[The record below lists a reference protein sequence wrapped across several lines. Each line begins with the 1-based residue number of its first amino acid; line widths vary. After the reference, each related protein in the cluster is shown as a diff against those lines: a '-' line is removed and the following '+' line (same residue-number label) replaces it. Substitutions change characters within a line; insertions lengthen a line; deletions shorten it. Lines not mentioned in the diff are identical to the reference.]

1 MRARGGTKGAPRA
14 PGPARGRCC
23 PPWAAVGNPP
33 LSPCWPEGLGLN
45 LVWAL
50 SDALS
55 LPYRNSAA
63 AESRQLLPG
72 KLAAMLGD
80 SSLAMLGDSSLPA
93 SAGQEGFPCHSR
105 VQERAG
111 KARQRDK
118 LPSSRV
124 PFLDNSPFVTGS
136 ESFLSI
142 SPPRGRGLCSQGDT
156 RSRAVSHSR
165 AHSWA
170 G

>member
-1 MRARGGTKGAPRA
+1 M
-14 PGPARGRCC
+14 
-23 PPWAAVGNPP
+23 
-33 LSPCWPEGLGLN
+33 
-45 LVWAL
+45 WAL

-80 SSLAMLGDSSLPA
+80 SSLPA

-111 KARQRDK
+111 KARQRDR

-124 PFLDNSPFVTGS
+124 PFVDNSPFVTGS

-156 RSRAVSHSR
+156 RSRAVSHSG